1 MSTEQQIKIIIID
14 ERGCVT
20 ADEPT
25 TDKITLPIVG
35 DVIAGTGVLADRITM
50 RQDWPALNDPRF
62 GDLLR
67 AWHAA
72 HNGNVI
78 PA

>member
-1 MSTEQQIKIIIID
+1 MSTEQQIRIIIID
-14 ERGCVT
+14 ELGRVT

-35 DVIAGTGVLADRITM
+35 DVIADTGVLADRITM
-50 RQDWPALNDPRF
+50 RPDWPALNDPRF
-62 GDLLR
+62 GEWLR

-72 HNGNVI
+72 NNPRCGS
-78 PA
+78 